1 MRQVARDFGIAE
13 SCLRRW
19 MRKAEQA
26 ENPEARAVMV
36 ARRRVGRSFDQDLV
50 AAIVAVM
57 APPIVTAL
65 FFATM

>member
-1 MRQVARDFGIAE
+1 
-13 SCLRRW
+13 